1 MNLMPRSTVMRPVE
15 TDLFEAF
22 DRLHSRLLDT
32 FATPTETGRAWM
44 PALADLEETDDAFVI
59 HVEVPGFDRDDIK
72 IELMGRRLTVHA
84 EREEQTSEGT
94 VHSST
99 RSRGHLHHEVLLPAD
114 ADDERVEANLDQ
126 GVLTIRMNK
135 REGAGRKQIEIS
147 SSS

>member
-1 MNLMPRSTVMRPVE
+1 MNLIPRSPMMRPAD

-32 FATPTETGRAWM
+32 FAPAGEGSQAWM
-44 PALADLEETDDAFVI
+44 PALADLEETDEGFVI
-59 HVEVPGFDRDDIK
+59 HVEVPGFDREDIK

-84 EREEQTSEGT
+84 EREEEEKREGRL
-94 VHSST
+94 HSST

-114 ADDERVEANLDQ
+114 ADDESVEATLDQ
-126 GVLTIRMNK
+126 GVLTLRMNK

-147 SSS
+147 S

>member
-1 MNLMPRSTVMRPVE
+1 MNLIPRSSMMRPAD

-32 FATPTETGRAWM
+32 LPAGGEGTSGWM

-84 EREEQTSEGT
+84 EREEQPTEGT
-94 VHSST
+94 VRSST
-99 RSRGHLHHEVLLPAD
+99 RTRNHLHHEVTLPAE
-114 ADDERVEANLDQ
+114 ADDEHVEASLDQ
-126 GVLTIRMNK
+126 GVLTVRMSK
-135 REGAGRKQIEIS
+135 REGAGRKQIEIT
-147 SSS
+147 